1 MANQSPMAISPISP
15 SVSDRSRVD
24 NDQLSSLLCFFI
36 YYLVDLKQFPNSKPL
51 LDFKGKPNAVDEL
64 VCFQEAQTL
73 PLFLIVPK
81 TKPAFTPMAVKP
93 PFNLVSQ
100 APHSPLASSTQSVSS
115 GSSSSPPTSSN
126 MTRAAFEKLK
136 TQALIDYL
144 IVDGVEL
151 EEQDIAAFKKQRISG
166 EALLELSC
174 VDLERAGFPVGLAA
188 TIFKRIP
195 KE

>member
-1 MANQSPMAISPISP
+1 
-15 SVSDRSRVD
+15 
-24 NDQLSSLLCFFI
+24 
-36 YYLVDLKQFPNSKPL
+36 
-51 LDFKGKPNAVDEL
+51 
-64 VCFQEAQTL
+64 
-73 PLFLIVPK
+73 
-81 TKPAFTPMAVKP
+81 
-93 PFNLVSQ
+93 
-100 APHSPLASSTQSVSS
+100 
-115 GSSSSPPTSSN
+115 

-166 EALLELSC
+166 EALLELSR

>member
-81 TKPAFTPMAVKP
+81 TNPTFTPTTVKP

-100 APHSPLASSTQSVSS
+100 APPSPLPSSMQSAPSGNSSST
-115 GSSSSPPTSSN
+115 PTSSN

-144 IVDGVEL
+144 IAEGVEL
-151 EEQDIAAFKKQRISG
+151 DDRKQATFRQQEIDG
-166 EALLELSC
+166 EVLLEFSREELIG
-174 VDLERAGFPVGLAA
+174 LGLPAGVVLK
-188 TIFKRIP
+188 IMKRIP

>member
-1 MANQSPMAISPISP
+1 M
-15 SVSDRSRVD
+15 
-24 NDQLSSLLCFFI
+24 
-36 YYLVDLKQFPNSKPL
+36 PL
-51 LDFKGKPNAVDEL
+51 LDFMGKANAVDEL

-81 TKPAFTPMAVKP
+81 TKPAFTPMTVKP

-100 APHSPLASSTQSVSS
+100 APPSPLPSSTQSAPS
-115 GSSSSPPTSSN
+115 GNSSSTPTSSN

-144 IVDGVEL
+144 IAEGVEL
-151 EEQDIAAFKKQRISG
+151 DDKEKGIFREQKIDG
-166 EALLELSC
+166 EALIEATKE
-174 VDLERAGFPVGLAA
+174 DLIGFGIPGGLVLK
-188 TIFKRIP
+188 ILKRVP

>member
-1 MANQSPMAISPISP
+1 M
-15 SVSDRSRVD
+15 
-24 NDQLSSLLCFFI
+24 
-36 YYLVDLKQFPNSKPL
+36 
-51 LDFKGKPNAVDEL
+51 DEL

-73 PLFLIVPK
+73 PLFLIIPK
-81 TKPAFTPMAVKP
+81 TKPTFTPMTVKP
-93 PFNLVSQ
+93 PFNLVPQ
-100 APHSPLASSTQSVSS
+100 ALPSPLPSGTQCAGIRSSLSTPISST
-115 GSSSSPPTSSN
+115 

>member
-136 TQALIDYL
+136 TQALIDYM
-144 IVDGVEL
+144 IAEGVEL
-151 EEQDIAAFKKQRISG
+151 DHQKQAIFRQQEIDG
-166 EALLELSC
+166 E
-174 VDLERAGFPVGLAA
+174 GLAA
-188 TIFKRIP
+188 LPLEALERYGLPGGLAAKIMKRIP